1 MTAWIWAPL
10 WKAGSV
16 TFAGV
21 DGRTNHLCLFLC
33 PGPFPSLVPVP
44 CPPCGPPHLSRPV
57 SGPPRSAAAAPL
69 LNAPS
74 PSLCL
79 YPSLPDKTFPSPL
92 PGMSS
97 VGVWSWTG
105 YWRQQTGGGEV
116 TASGR
121 MAGNIPL
128 YENHRE
134 GAGRAR
140 EAQGAPGAPGKGW
153 STSCLEE
160 GGSHHEHAMPTAE
173 PSADCWDLRICMQ
186 GQRSERSGLDSLTG
200 RGWSL
205 PGRHRCGVD
214 VG

>member
-21 DGRTNHLCLFLC
+21 DGRTNHLCLFLR

-44 CPPCGPPHLSRPV
+44 CLPCGPPHLSRPV
-57 SGPPRSAAAAPL
+57 SSPPRSAAAAPL
-69 LNAPS
+69 LNVPAPF
-74 PSLCL
+74 PCL

-128 YENHRE
+128 ETQHNTQVRQHKQPHSMLTDDETDDE
-134 GAGRAR
+134 GRVQQHPAAL
-140 EAQGAPGAPGKGW
+140 K
-153 STSCLEE
+153 
-160 GGSHHEHAMPTAE
+160 
-173 PSADCWDLRICMQ
+173 
-186 GQRSERSGLDSLTG
+186 QR
-200 RGWSL
+200 
-205 PGRHRCGVD
+205 
-214 VG
+214 